1 MSTFFNIYEEQG
13 LTYYQLPKV
22 FFQNEKYMN
31 MSNDTKIAW
40 SILKDRF
47 QLSIKN
53 NWFDENGNI
62 YFIYTNDDLMD
73 ILNIKSP
80 NKISKIKKELTEADL
95 LYQVRVG
102 LNKPNKLY
110 IKKPV
115 ASDDD
120 IYKIQKENDPESLG
134 HKDISFSYVRNYE
147 NDMSRNMK
155 MIHQEVSKSYGNK
168 TEYNKTDTNNINIV
182 NKDVDNSSSEAIN
195 THEIEKIY
203 IQEGLSP
210 EVIQRVKDEIANKE
224 ESVRHYEAYLR
235 TCLDNILHKHRLK
248 RDMIDQPYPHLPAD
262 HPLNYNWLQDN

>member
-110 IKKPV
+110 IKKPL

-120 IYKIQKENDPESLG
+120 IYKIKKENDPESLG
-134 HKDISFSYVRNYE
+134 DKDLSKSYVRKYE
-147 NDMSRNMK
+147 NDSSRNMK

-168 TEYNKTDTNNINIV
+168 TEYSKTDMNNTIV
-182 NKDVDNSSSEAIN
+182 NNNVNNSSSETMN
-195 THEIEKIY
+195 TYEIEKEY

-210 EVIQRVKDEIANKE
+210 ELIQRVKDEIANKQE
-224 ESVRHYEAYLR
+224 PVRHYEAYLR
-235 TCLDNILHKHRLK
+235 TCLDNTLHKHRLK
-248 RDMIDQPYPHLPAD
+248 RGVIDQPYPHLPAN
-262 HPLNYNWLQDN
+262 HPLNYNWLQDGS